1 VLGTGS
7 IWPISVGRSDCLF
20 AGSLRA
26 GQRAAAVIN
35 LPHSARLNGHEPHAY
50 LKDVRKQVP
59 TQPANRIAELRPHRW
74 QPSAATCSKSH
85 AVVNTGSPRAYERS
99 TNQKEILMLKT
110 ITATYASKT
119 TVANVVDELVND
131 GIPREKIYSD
141 DTTMQVKVMVPETG
155 VLGIEEILNRHEP
168 TSIS

>member
-1 VLGTGS
+1 MAQTENLLIQQLPRATCKRLLDQCEPFELALS
-7 IWPISVGRSDCLF
+7 AELSVR
-20 AGSLRA
+20 
-26 GQRAAAVIN
+26 GQP
-35 LPHSARLNGHEPHAY
+35 LSHAY
-50 LKDVRKQVP
+50 LKDVRKRAH
-59 TQPANRIAELRPHRW
+59 TQPANRIAEWRPHRW
-74 QPSAATCSKSH
+74 QPSATTCSKSH
-85 AVVNTGSPRAYERS
+85 AVVKTGSPRACERS

-119 TVANVVDELVND
+119 TVANVVDELVNG

-155 VLGIEEILNRHEP
+155 VPGIEEILNRHEP

>member
-1 VLGTGS
+1 
-7 IWPISVGRSDCLF
+7 
-20 AGSLRA
+20 
-26 GQRAAAVIN
+26 
-35 LPHSARLNGHEPHAY
+35 
-50 LKDVRKQVP
+50 
-59 TQPANRIAELRPHRW
+59 
-74 QPSAATCSKSH
+74 
-85 AVVNTGSPRAYERS
+85 
-99 TNQKEILMLKT
+99 MLKT